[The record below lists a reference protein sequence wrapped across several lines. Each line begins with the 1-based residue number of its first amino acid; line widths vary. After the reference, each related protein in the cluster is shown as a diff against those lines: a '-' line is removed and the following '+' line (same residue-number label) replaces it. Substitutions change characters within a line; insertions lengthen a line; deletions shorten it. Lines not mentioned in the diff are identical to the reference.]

1 MRYLYIDTSSSFL
14 YSGIVENGK
23 LISSV
28 TEQMDNDLSR
38 ITLKKISEMFEE
50 ANLKP
55 NDIDKIIVVNGPG
68 SFTGIRVGITIAK
81 TYAWGL
87 NKDITTITSLE
98 AMANSVETD
107 KIKIPLIDARRN
119 YVYSAIFDG
128 DKEVLNGCHIYLD
141 DLKQKIEG
149 LGKEVCIIT
158 NDEIELGY
166 ETKSYTPNILK
177 IVEKYKDREKI
188 NPHMVN
194 PDYLKLTEAEEKN
207 KKNDWRS
214 KKNWG

>member
-14 YSGIVENGK
+14 YSGIVSEGK
-23 LISSV
+23 LIASI

-38 ITLKKISEMFEE
+38 ITLKRISEMFDE

-87 NKDITTITSLE
+87 NKDITTISSLE
-98 AMANSVETD
+98 AMATSVDND
-107 KIKIPLIDARRN
+107 KVKIPLIDARRN
-119 YVYSAIFDG
+119 YVYSAIYDN
-128 DKEVLNGCHIYLD
+128 DDVILKDCHIKLD
-141 DLKQKIEG
+141 DLLEKISKIS
-149 LGKEVCIIT
+149 KEVCIIT
-158 NDEIELGY
+158 NDEIDIPFEKEEY
-166 ETKSYTPNILK
+166 KPNILK

-188 NPHMVN
+188 NPHVVN
-194 PDYLKLTEAEEKN
+194 PDYLKLTEAEEK
-207 KKNDWRS
+207 KNNND
-214 KKNWG
+214 

>member
-1 MRYLYIDTSSSFL
+1 M
-14 YSGIVENGK
+14 
-23 LISSV
+23 
-28 TEQMDNDLSR
+28 
-38 ITLKKISEMFEE
+38 
-50 ANLKP
+50 
-55 NDIDKIIVVNGPG
+55 
-68 SFTGIRVGITIAK
+68 
-81 TYAWGL
+81 
-87 NKDITTITSLE
+87 
-98 AMANSVETD
+98 
-107 KIKIPLIDARRN
+107 
-119 YVYSAIFDG
+119 
-128 DKEVLNGCHIYLD
+128 D

>member
-14 YSGIVENGK
+14 YSGIVENDK
-23 LISSV
+23 LVSTV

-38 ITLKKISEMFEE
+38 ITLKRISEMFEE
-50 ANLKP
+50 ANLRP

-98 AMANSVETD
+98 AMASSIKTD
-107 KIKIPLIDARRN
+107 KIKVPLIDARRN

-128 DKEVLNGCHIYLD
+128 DKELLKGCHIHLD
-141 DLKQKIEG
+141 DLKEKIKD
-149 LGKEVCIIT
+149 LSKDICIIT
-158 NDEIELGY
+158 NDEIELEY
-166 ETKSYTPNILK
+166 ETKSYTPDILT
-177 IVEKYKDREKI
+177 IVNKYKDREKI

-207 KKNDWRS
+207 KKND
-214 KKNWG
+214 

>member
-14 YSGIVENGK
+14 YSGIVSEGK
-23 LISSV
+23 LIASI

-38 ITLKKISEMFEE
+38 ITLKRISEMFDE

-87 NKDITTITSLE
+87 NKDITTISSLE
-98 AMANSVETD
+98 AMATSVDND
-107 KIKIPLIDARRN
+107 KVKIPLIDARRN
-119 YVYSAIFDG
+119 YVYSAIYDN
-128 DKEVLNGCHIYLD
+128 DDVILKDCHIKLD
-141 DLKQKIEG
+141 DLLEKISKIS
-149 LGKEVCIIT
+149 KEVCIIT
-158 NDEIELGY
+158 NDEIDIPFEKEEY
-166 ETKSYTPNILK
+166 KPNILK

-188 NPHMVN
+188 NPHVVN
-194 PDYLKLTEAEEKN
+194 PDYLKLTEAEEKKN
-207 KKNDWRS
+207 NNDWKS
-214 KKNWG
+214 G

>member
-14 YSGIVENGK
+14 YSGIVEDDK
-23 LISSV
+23 LIATV

-38 ITLKKISEMFEE
+38 ITLKKISEMFEQT
-50 ANLKP
+50 NLKP

-98 AMANSVETD
+98 AMANSVETE
-107 KIKIPLIDARRN
+107 KIKVPLIDARRN

-128 DKEVLNGCHIYLD
+128 DNEILKGCHISLD
-141 DLKQKIEG
+141 DLKEKIES
-149 LGKEVCIIT
+149 LGKEICVIT
-158 NDEIELGY
+158 NDDLELDYEIS
-166 ETKSYTPNILK
+166 SYTPNILR
-177 IVEKYKDREKI
+177 IVNKYKDRDKI

-207 KKNDWRS
+207 KKND
-214 KKNWG
+214 